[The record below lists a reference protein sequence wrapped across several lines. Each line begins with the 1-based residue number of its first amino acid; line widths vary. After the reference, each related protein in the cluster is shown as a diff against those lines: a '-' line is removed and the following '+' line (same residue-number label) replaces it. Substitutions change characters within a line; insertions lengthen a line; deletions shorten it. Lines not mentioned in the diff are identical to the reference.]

1 VTETQRTKSPA
12 DYELVT
18 ADSITAILR
27 DEGLSFVRVHPV
39 RPGAVRIEIRG
50 VIAGDRRRQQKA
62 IISALGLKRSR
73 NGWHLGQMRR
83 LPPVRHVVYTS
94 PRGSTLSIL
103 SGARPFTSW
112 VTVRDCGEDW
122 HDGQGRSWYEHI
134 TDPCHPNRC
143 SPDHLHTTHDE
154 DVPDGDR

>member
-1 VTETQRTKSPA
+1 MTETQRTKSPA

-27 DEGLSFVRVHPV
+27 SEGLRFVRVHPV
-39 RPGAVRIEIRG
+39 RPGAVQVEIRG
-50 VIAGDRRRQQKA
+50 ITAGERRSQQKA
-62 IISALGLKRSR
+62 IIAALGSKRSQH
-73 NGWHLGQMRR
+73 GWHLGLMSR

-103 SGARPFTSW
+103 SAAKLFTSW

-122 HDGQGRSWYEHI
+122 RDGQGRSWYEHI
-134 TDPCHPNRC
+134 ADPGHPEQC
-143 SPDHLHTTHDE
+143 SPDHLR
-154 DVPDGDR
+154 PLRDGDAPGRER